1 MISVRKAIDS
11 DLQTLYGFQQGIV
24 EAERPFDPTLKTGIL
39 HYYDLKQVIRSDNAI
54 VLVAEEN
61 GEIVGS
67 GSAEIRPA
75 KEYLS
80 HSHYVYLGFIFTRQE
95 ARGKGVNKKILDEL
109 MAWARAKG
117 IKEIRLEV
125 YAGNAVARQAYEKA
139 GFKDHLIEMRFEP
152 GESFTSV

>member
-1 MISVRKAIDS
+1 MISVRKATDS

-24 EAERPFDPTLKTGIL
+24 EAERPFDPTLKPGVL
-39 HYYDLKQVIRSDNAI
+39 HYYDLRQVIRSDNAI

-61 GEIVGS
+61 GEILGA

-75 KEYLS
+75 KDYLA
-80 HSHYVYLGFIFTRQE
+80 HSHYIYLGFMFTRPE

-109 MAWARAKG
+109 MDWSRTKG

-139 GFKDHLIEMRFEP
+139 GFKDHLIEMRFES
-152 GESFTSV
+152 GESFTSI